1 LTQYSHDSSILTIMK
16 ILRIIVI
23 TLLTLSA
30 IIIVRNAWLCDDAY
44 ITFRVVDNFINGYGL
59 RWNVAE
65 RVQVYTHPLW
75 MLLLSSFY
83 FFTREI
89 FFTSNAISVILSL
102 LAITLTAF
110 KLSKDHRNAILA
122 ITILCMSK
130 AFIDYSA
137 SGLENPLTHLL
148 LALFFIA
155 FLKPDTSR
163 RKLLALSLFT
173 SLGILNRMDTL
184 LLFGPSLC
192 YAIFEYLITSSDVN
206 LRSRLI
212 KTFFS
217 LLTGFLPFILWEAFS
232 VFYYG
237 FPFPNTA
244 YAKLNTGIPAIILVK
259 QGLYYLIGS
268 LPKKTDLVT
277 PTVILSGT
285 VLAVFSKSNRNK
297 SIAAGILLYVLYIVK
312 IGGDFMMSRFLA
324 APLLCSVVI
333 ISRNKIFNKYKIL
346 VPALVSI
353 IILGSLSPFNPVLS
367 GINYENTNDNVFVY
381 NKGISDERGF
391 YYKHSSLLKALK
403 GEKMPAHQWVDQGIE
418 LREKRPFS
426 LIYYTSVGYLGFFAG
441 PHTSIIDA
449 VALCDPLLARLP
461 VPKKK
466 YWRIGH
472 FERII
477 PYGYTGSMH
486 IAQSQFKDK
495 DLEKYY
501 YKLSLIISG
510 DLLDKNRFVEIWK
523 MNTGQYRHLLENYK
537 RDISD
542 KN

>member
-1 LTQYSHDSSILTIMK
+1 MK

-89 FFTSNAISVILSL
+89 FFTSNTISVIISL

-192 YAIFEYLITSSDVN
+192 YAIFEHLITSSDVN

-312 IGGDFMMSRFLA
+312 IGGDVNPCPEFIKKLA
-324 APLLCSVVI
+324 RSLNSDIYTPKE
-333 ISRNKIFNKYKIL
+333 NIL
-346 VPALVSI
+346 I
-353 IILGSLSPFNPVLS
+353 KKKNQLS
-367 GINYENTNDNVFVY
+367 NDY
-381 NKGISDERGF
+381 
-391 YYKHSSLLKALK
+391 
-403 GEKMPAHQWVDQGIE
+403 
-418 LREKRPFS
+418 LREKRLRGKIKLEDHHQRDALTAAILTLKSMNPLLNKINNHLNQKNMQHLS
-426 LIYYTSVGYLGFFAG
+426 EEIIEKV
-441 PHTSIIDA
+441 IIDKIPIA
-449 VALCDPLLARLP
+449 EALS
-461 VPKKK
+461 K
-466 YWRIGH
+466 
-472 FERII
+472 
-477 PYGYTGSMH
+477 S
-486 IAQSQFKDK
+486 
-495 DLEKYY
+495 
-501 YKLSLIISG
+501 
-510 DLLDKNRFVEIWK
+510 KN
-523 MNTGQYRHLLENYK
+523 
-537 RDISD
+537 
-542 KN
+542 